1 MNLMASTYRS
11 VGKILHLRS
20 DFSAITYRLR
30 HIYYMLK
37 TKHTI
42 KDIAIGLFYK
52 KGYFATSIS
61 EIANGCGIRKASI
74 YYHYPSKEDL
84 LFSILFETMTDLMG
98 HLHKS
103 LARIENIEDRMRSAV
118 RGHVQFHLNRQK
130 ETFIANSEL
139 RGLTHEHCRIIIKN
153 RDAYEKIFQGLIR
166 QGILQ
171 NIFNNCDVKILS
183 YAILTLCTSGASWF
197 NPGGRLTVD

>member
-1 MNLMASTYRS
+1 MP
-11 VGKILHLRS
+11 
-20 DFSAITYRLR
+20 
-30 HIYYMLK
+30 K

-52 KGYFATSIS
+52 KGYFATSIN
-61 EIANGCGIRKASI
+61 EIATGCGIRKASI

-84 LFSILFETMTDLMG
+84 LFSILLETMTDLMD

-103 LARIENIEDRMRSAV
+103 LAGIEDTETRMRAAV

-139 RGLTHEHCRIIIKN
+139 RGLTHAHCQRIVKK
-153 RDAYEKIFQGLIR
+153 RDAYEKLFQGLILQGR
-166 QGILQ
+166 QKGV
-171 NIFNNCDVKILS
+171 FTDCDVKILS

-197 NPGGRLTVD
+197 NPDGRLSVDEIAGIYENFILSGLKTGP

>member
-1 MNLMASTYRS
+1 MP
-11 VGKILHLRS
+11 
-20 DFSAITYRLR
+20 
-30 HIYYMLK
+30 K

-52 KGYFATSIS
+52 KGYFATSIN
-61 EIANGCGIRKASI
+61 EIATGCGIRKASI

-84 LFSILFETMTDLMG
+84 LFSILLETMTDLMD

-103 LARIENIEDRMRSAV
+103 LAGIEDTETRMRAAV

-139 RGLTHEHCRIIIKN
+139 RGLTHAHCQNIVKK
-153 RDAYEKIFQGLIR
+153 RDAYEKLFQGLIL
-166 QGILQ
+166 QGRRKSV
-171 NIFNNCDVKILS
+171 FTDCDVKILS

-197 NPGGRLTVD
+197 NPDGRLSVDEIAGIYENFILNGLKTGP